1 MSQTGK
7 EQIERN
13 PGDRKSATS
22 DGQPAN
28 DPLAPCL
35 EEACSNSLFRKCW
48 QNECDLVFKPFAAAI
63 LLLSRIELLAPERRQ
78 ALYHALSTV
87 GRRALLSE
95 FAGRQVSAAT
105 VRLLAKTGWP
115 QFCLAD
121 WQAFIGV
128 NSDVALGRALAR
140 VDRIDPILVHQV
152 EQVPGPMRAPGL
164 LQVLNRLAVP
174 SGFWQRLKTALKDAT
189 TNRRTEIIAAADRV
203 QTIADFW
210 DAYFLCVSDPARPF
224 PLAQVVGPH
233 VKLLQPLSTA
243 AEMQAEGLKM
253 QNCLSKLIGHATAGR
268 SIYFKTKG
276 EVQATAEL
284 LRTTEGW
291 KSRRIL
297 GPRNQPLEDLS
308 KKQMQQELDRLVP
321 RIATAGG
328 SADLARANAVV
339 ERLRAWARETFQP
352 TEIEQLAA
360 SLRNIRGRSHS
371 ETDGAYVIFIAEG
384 GGFVQFMSNVAG
396 DEYLCEILSHKYQPA
411 FGDTLDATAVETI
424 EGAGFRWPLGKENF
438 IRWFRVTGAEDCLG
452 LAELALAIL
461 AKVCCHRLGQ
471 PIEQKCTFHP
481 TRCRANDRAPS
492 AIEYQQAVSVIDGTG
507 RRPQRLSKFGTTRSR
522 CHAR

>member
-128 NSDVALGRALAR
+128 NSDVVLGRALAR

-174 SGFWQRLKTALKDAT
+174 SGFWQRLKTTLKDAT

-291 KSRRIL
+291 KSGRIL
-297 GPRNQPLEDLS
+297 GPRNQPLEDVS

-321 RIATAGG
+321 HIATA
-328 SADLARANAVV
+328 
-339 ERLRAWARETFQP
+339 W
-352 TEIEQLAA
+352 
-360 SLRNIRGRSHS
+360 
-371 ETDGAYVIFIAEG
+371 
-384 GGFVQFMSNVAG
+384 
-396 DEYLCEILSHKYQPA
+396 
-411 FGDTLDATAVETI
+411 
-424 EGAGFRWPLGKENF
+424 
-438 IRWFRVTGAEDCLG
+438 
-452 LAELALAIL
+452 
-461 AKVCCHRLGQ
+461 GQ
-471 PIEQKCTFHP
+471 
-481 TRCRANDRAPS
+481 R
-492 AIEYQQAVSVIDGTG
+492 
-507 RRPQRLSKFGTTRSR
+507 
-522 CHAR
+522 